1 MCTFQYIHC
10 IFSTLY
16 KKLKKILPNQK
27 FIQTGEAKIRYMH
40 LDGTEDDEMAEME
53 MKTKCAAG
61 QCKSIP
67 DRNLMKIK
75 VL

>member
-1 MCTFQYIHC
+1 
-10 IFSTLY
+10 
-16 KKLKKILPNQK
+16 
-27 FIQTGEAKIRYMH
+27 MH